1 MHSAAIITVPSR
13 ARFPQVHGT
22 EQRIQPNLALPAI
35 AHWDVLGK
43 SVIERIIDR
52 LEVFGVAET
61 SVISEYSPETAG
73 LHGSSATV
81 TNNFWNSWE
90 QTVSRYLQFA
100 LKTLLLLRVGTYAE
114 IDVAEFLRFHHE
126 TNSSMTQVYDQTGAL
141 DFVAVDAHA
150 FRTGTGTFRSRL
162 RGVIPHHQ
170 RFDFGGYSNRLS
182 TVGDYWQ
189 LIQDAVAGRA
199 ALRPMGREIQPNV
212 WMGDGARVESSAR
225 ISGSLF
231 LGKNSRIAAGC
242 SMAGTTVIGAQ
253 CEIDCGTSVSD
264 SCILPGTYVGAGLK
278 IQNGVAIQDL
288 FFNLRRN
295 VQLQFSDRR
304 LFGKTSRFRGMFNK
318 SWSHA
323 SRSIGQLSLQ

>member
-13 ARFPQVHGT
+13 ARFPQIHGA
-22 EQRIQPNLALPAI
+22 EQRVQPNLALPAI

-43 SVIERIIDR
+43 SVIERIVDR

-61 SVISEYSPETAG
+61 SVISEYSPEVSG
-73 LHGSSATV
+73 PSATV
-81 TNNFWNSWE
+81 TNSFWNSWE
-90 QTVSRYLQFA
+90 QTVSRYLQFG
-100 LKTLLLLRVGTYAE
+100 LKTLLLLRVGPYAE
-114 IDVAEFLRFHHE
+114 IDLTEFLRFHYE
-126 TNSSMTQVYDQTGAL
+126 TNSSMTQVYDLIGAL

-150 FRTGTGTFRSRL
+150 FRSGTGTFRNRL
-162 RGVIPHHQ
+162 RGVIPQHQ
-170 RFDFGGYSNRLS
+170 RFDFGGYSNRLT

-189 LIQDAVAGRA
+189 LIQDAMAGRA
-199 ALRPMGREIQPNV
+199 ALRPTGQEIQPNV
-212 WMGDGARVESSAR
+212 WSGDGARIESSTR

-242 SMAGTTVIGAQ
+242 VASGTTVIGAQ
-253 CEIDCGTSVSD
+253 CEIDCGTTVND

-278 IQNGVAIQDL
+278 IQDGVVIQDV

-304 LFGKTSRFRGMFNK
+304 LFGKTSRLRGMLNRT
-318 SWSHA
+318 WSSA
-323 SRSIGQLSLQ
+323 SRSASQLSLQ